1 MARLSKEASLLLRA
15 ILCVV
20 VLGWLAV
27 DVIVKWG
34 GDEALVGGPVMTW
47 WGGIMCSITLVF
59 LVVEY
64 RQLRLAKRAQEPA
77 PPSEAEPTA

>member
-1 MARLSKEASLLLRA
+1 MARISKEVSLLLRTF
-15 ILCVV
+15 LCVV
-20 VLGWLAV
+20 LLGWLAF

-47 WGGIMCSITLVF
+47 WGGIMCSIALVF

-64 RQLRLAKRAQEPA
+64 RRLRLAELAQQSA
-77 PPSEAEPTA
+77 SPSEADPVP